1 MPRPKGSKK
10 DKNKT
15 NKIIQKSLSRSSI
28 SSSLLS
34 SQTSIPLLNI
44 NYSNDIINDD
54 INWIKT
60 SINSIIINKGG
71 RPRKKD
77 DFINNIDDN
86 IITTNSP
93 ISSSSEINGGRVVI
107 NPAVLRYLEQNRN
120 INYSSI
126 INKTQHRTDE
136 YFNKNTLI
144 NINDEKDDHLF
155 DDLLKNFHVQESI
168 IHNNN
173 NNNNNTF
180 IHPLLSSTMLSNP
193 QSITINE
200 FIELDKLIQDDL
212 FWDFC
217 TYSTD
222 YLTSARLAQWI
233 LTHHNS

>member
-15 NKIIQKSLSRSSI
+15 NKIIHKSLSRSSI

-44 NYSNDIINDD
+44 NYSNDFINDD
-54 INWIKT
+54 INWMKT
-60 SINSIIINKGG
+60 SINNTIINKVG
-71 RPRKKD
+71 RPKKKD
-77 DFINNIDDN
+77 DFTNNIDDN
-86 IITTNSP
+86 IITTTATSSP
-93 ISSSSEINGGRVVI
+93 TSSSSEIHGGRVVI

-126 INKTQHRTDE
+126 INKTRQATDE

-144 NINDEKDDHLF
+144 NVNDEKDDHLL
-155 DDLLKNFHVQESI
+155 DDLFKNFDVQESI
-168 IHNNN
+168 VNH

-180 IHPLLSSTMLSNP
+180 NQPLLTPTIHSN
-193 QSITINE
+193 QQFISIHE

-222 YLTSARLAQWI
+222 FLTSARLAQWI
-233 LTHHNS
+233 LTHQ